1 MLVELNCLD
10 LNQSLYCKVITIL
23 PKYVIINNSNEKLL
37 ITQEKL
43 VDDFT
48 IIDSNSRDNFKWLNA
63 RSPKRIMIK
72 VLDGKADD
80 PINEWQ
86 WSSPINLEE
95 MGTNN
100 VRNANTTQSTQFLY
114 WKIDR
119 RIQNVSNF

>member
-1 MLVELNCLD
+1 
-10 LNQSLYCKVITIL
+10 
-23 PKYVIINNSNEKLL
+23 
-37 ITQEKL
+37 
-43 VDDFT
+43 
-48 IIDSNSRDNFKWLNA
+48 
-63 RSPKRIMIK
+63 MIK
-72 VLDGKADD
+72 VLDSKADD